1 MRRLSVIL
9 PYYKRIAAFRRAL
22 AVNKPYL
29 SKRPDLD
36 LEVVLVLDEPTEE
49 EEVLRLVGSQ
59 AELRWRV
66 LINRRDHPWR
76 NPARAINVGLRHA
89 RGEMALIIS
98 PETLLVT
105 NVPDILSGLV
115 AETPGCFALGR
126 ICFMP
131 LEVIAESGLRRAY
144 EEGEPKRF
152 YGSMCAPLAAL
163 TEIRGYDEAN
173 GAWGGD
179 DDNVRMRLIMS
190 GLNMKYVSSA
200 KALHPME
207 AGELV
212 PRLKGLERNRHELQ
226 AALRPPSAVAN
237 QADWGRDFD
246 EIIYESDARPATI
259 SVAD

>member
-1 MRRLSVIL
+1 MRRLSIIL
-9 PYYKRIAAFRRAL
+9 PYYKRIAAFAEAL
-22 AVNKPYL
+22 AVNSPYFR
-29 SKRPDLD
+29 SQPDLD

-49 EEVLRLVGSQ
+49 AAALRLVGSN
-59 AELRWRV
+59 AEIGWRV

-98 PETLLVT
+98 PESLLVT
-105 NVPDILSGLV
+105 NVPDILSRLV
-115 AETPGCFALGR
+115 AEADGCFTLGR
-126 ICFMP
+126 ICFMSRQT
-131 LEVIAESGLRRAY
+131 IAEKGLRRAY
-144 EEGEPKRF
+144 EEGEPKRY

-179 DDNVRMRLIMS
+179 DDNVRLRLIMS
-190 GLNMKYVSSA
+190 GLNMKYVPSA
-200 KALHPME
+200 KALHPLE

-212 PRLKGLERNRHELQ
+212 PRLKGLVRDRRELQ
-226 AALRPPSAVAN
+226 AAMRPPSAVAN

-246 EIIYESDARPATI
+246 EIIYESAARRAGP